1 MLILLRSID
10 IFNLL
15 EKLFIFIDFTNVE
28 YLFNTYYDKDNG
40 KKKKQVLS
48 HFVTDNFV
56 MAKMYIK
63 RLRIF

>member
-15 EKLFIFIDFTNVE
+15 EKLFIFIDSTNVE

-40 KKKKQVLS
+40 KKKQVSS
-48 HFVTDNFV
+48 HFITDNFV

>member
-1 MLILLRSID
+1 MLILLKSID

-40 KKKKQVLS
+40 KKKNRYQVILLQIIS
-48 HFVTDNFV
+48 LWQKCT
-56 MAKMYIK
+56 
-63 RLRIF
+63 

>member
-15 EKLFIFIDFTNVE
+15 EKLFIFIDFTNVD

-40 KKKKQVLS
+40 KKNRYQVILLQIIS
-48 HFVTDNFV
+48 LWQKCT
-56 MAKMYIK
+56 
-63 RLRIF
+63 

>member
-15 EKLFIFIDFTNVE
+15 EKLFIFIDSTNVE

-40 KKKKQVLS
+40 KKK
-48 HFVTDNFV
+48 TG
-56 MAKMYIK
+56 IK
-63 RLRIF
+63 SFYYR

>member
-1 MLILLRSID
+1 MLVLLRSID

-40 KKKKQVLS
+40 KKQNRYQVILFQIIS
-48 HFVTDNFV
+48 LWQKCT
-56 MAKMYIK
+56 
-63 RLRIF
+63 